1 MSNQPTDEDDTDEL
15 TDEELHRRHIEELR
29 RRVADSP
36 ELLGLVDA
44 IEELRRPKREL
55 LKELRGGAPDELSPE
70 RVRRWAAVLRENR
83 LYLAEADW
91 DDVGAQLADQLDA
104 CAEEI
109 GRLALVA
116 LRAHDRLRVG
126 DEPAEV
132 ADEID
137 HELAHEA

>member
-1 MSNQPTDEDDTDEL
+1 MTDDE
-15 TDEELHRRHIEELR
+15 HRRHIEELR

-55 LKELRGGAPDELSPE
+55 LNAMRREGDDLSPE
-70 RVRRWAAVLRENR
+70 RVRRWAASLRANR
-83 LYLAEADW
+83 NYLAEADW
-91 DDVGAQLADQLDA
+91 DDVGGELADQLDA

-116 LRAHDRLRVG
+116 VRARDRLRAG
-126 DEPAEV
+126 DDLVDV

-137 HELAHEA
+137 DELTHET